1 MNACSFIGV
10 LEFLGRTLISA
21 KKSYVRNRSFIAYKR
36 FDNFILYQK
45 YKDIEILKAL
55 ENSDLKEKKDLSVK
69 IIVKIITFCNISID
83 IAKNIK

>member
-1 MNACSFIGV
+1 MC
-10 LEFLGRTLISA
+10 
-21 KKSYVRNRSFIAYKR
+21 
-36 FDNFILYQK
+36 QK

-55 ENSDLKEKKDLSVK
+55 ENSDLKEEKDLSVK